1 MSDLSNYLSQ
11 LNSAF
16 TRRNGA
22 AFAKLLA
29 LPAGEDKITV
39 THKQFVDKIRKSNI
53 VAFCESQYSDS
64 NTCGII
70 AFRLMA
76 LVSLVDG
83 DFETGKFSCT
93 LYSLLCNSFTY
104 LHYSGVFNSIQTREY
119 LIQPHVGIL
128 LNKR

>member
-11 LNSAF
+11 LSTAF
-16 TRRNGA
+16 ARRNGA

-29 LPAGEDKITV
+29 LPAGEVQINTS
-39 THKQFVDKIRKSNI
+39 HRQFVDKIRRSNL
-53 VAFCESQYSDS
+53 VAFCESQYSDT

-83 DFETGKFSCT
+83 DFETGKLSSFQSGSSCVP
-93 LYSLLCNSFTY
+93 S
-104 LHYSGVFNSIQTREY
+104 R
-119 LIQPHVGIL
+119 
-128 LNKR
+128 